1 MGRVDSKVAI
11 ITGAAQGLG
20 EASARALHKEG
31 AMVVIADVNIA
42 LGQALAAELGDRA
55 LFVELDV
62 TSETAWQQ
70 AIATIVAQLG
80 GLDVLVN
87 NAGIVLMGT
96 IEDTSLKDLRK
107 IQAVNIEGPFL
118 GCKHTIPVM
127 AARGGGSIINMSSVA
142 ALSGTPAFA
151 AYSVTKGAVRSLT
164 QTVATHCNMRNNG
177 IRCNSNHPG
186 GMDTPM
192 IESLMALAEQ
202 SPMAAEMLMQ
212 TADVSET
219 MGKPEDV
226 ANAVV
231 YFSSDESS
239 FVNGS
244 LLTIDNGFMAS

>member
-1 MGRVDSKVAI
+1 MGRVDSKVTL

-31 AMVVIADVNIA
+31 AVVVIADVNIT
-42 LGQALAAELGDRA
+42 LGQALAAELGDKT

-62 TSETAWQQ
+62 TSEAAWQH
-70 AIATIVAQLG
+70 AIATTLKQRG
-80 GLDVLVN
+80 RLDVLVN

-96 IEDTSLKDLRK
+96 IEDTSLEDLRK

-118 GCKHTIPVM
+118 GCKHAIPAM
-127 AARGGGSIINMSSVA
+127 AQNGGGSIINMSSVA

-164 QTVATHCNMRNNG
+164 QTVATHCNMRSNG
-177 IRCNSNHPG
+177 IRCNSIHPG

-192 IESLMALAEQ
+192 VASLMTLAEQ

-212 TADVSET
+212 AADISAAV
-219 MGKPEDV
+219 GKPEDV

-231 YFSSDESS
+231 YFASDESS